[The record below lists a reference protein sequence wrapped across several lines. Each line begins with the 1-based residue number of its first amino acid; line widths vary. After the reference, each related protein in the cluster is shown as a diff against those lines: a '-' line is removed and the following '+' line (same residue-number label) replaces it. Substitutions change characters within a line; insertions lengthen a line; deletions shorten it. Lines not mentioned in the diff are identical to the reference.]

1 LFKHYFLTP
10 LQLLTWAKTLLRR
23 KIWASP
29 ANGLTRIEGS
39 LAKPNDNKKAIT
51 SYSIETDKSS
61 RPAGQGEVGNDVASR
76 QTQELPECGIH
87 LSSSGK
93 GSGNRRKETGLRE
106 PEGRA
111 NSLDGVPHSTS
122 SNAGSSEQGVSP
134 SLDYSVKS
142 CGEGRVNGR
151 NSTLVGWVN
160 QILDPEVGRR
170 RRGRAFHRS
179 LSGIKHCRYLGKNVY
194 FLTLTSSK
202 ERGYEFLKRDWIVL
216 LKRCREFFGQFDY
229 YMIKTHEGNGVI
241 HLLFHSEAC
250 QSTNL
255 DSLHS
260 FFSMNW
266 AEIHK
271 APVVWICKTYGEKRL
286 AGYLTQYLASQEGET
301 RMSWSWGWVHRGFVH
316 DWEEV
321 KRNSEDIK
329 EAIKV
334 WDWYLANEPLWL
346 KARLNRLREVKL

>member
-1 LFKHYFLTP
+1 LT
-10 LQLLTWAKTLLRR
+10 LLYLLSRAKTLLRR

-51 SYSIETDKSS
+51 SYSIETEKRSP
-61 RPAGQGEVGNDVASR
+61 PADRGKVGNDVASR

-93 GSGNRRKETGLRE
+93 GSGNRRKETGLQE

-111 NSLDGVPHSTS
+111 NSLDGVPSPSSLNASS
-122 SNAGSSEQGVSP
+122 SNQGACP
-134 SLDYSVKS
+134 SLDYSVKT
-142 CGEGRVNGR
+142 CGERRVSGR
-151 NSTLVGWVN
+151 NSTLVDWIS
-160 QILDPEVGRR
+160 QILDPEVARR

-194 FLTLTSSK
+194 FLTLTSSR

-241 HLLFHSEAC
+241 RLLFHSEAC
-250 QSTNL
+250 
-255 DSLHS
+255 
-260 FFSMNW
+260 
-266 AEIHK
+266 
-271 APVVWICKTYGEKRL
+271 
-286 AGYLTQYLASQEGET
+286 
-301 RMSWSWGWVHRGFVH
+301 
-316 DWEEV
+316 
-321 KRNSEDIK
+321 
-329 EAIKV
+329 
-334 WDWYLANEPLWL
+334 
-346 KARLNRLREVKL
+346 